1 MYDERNLRVDPDRI
15 EHVVKLYRQLTI
27 NYEQAKSYQLAGE
40 FHYSAMEVQRTFLGV
55 PRKTLKGFWL
65 SLGSRIWRWL
75 RRNIFSLLAWYHH
88 LCGYGERPVQVI
100 LVWCSMV
107 LLVTVL
113 LMLIGLSNDFGEAL
127 RFSFRAATLRV
138 DLPEV
143 KNPTATWLL
152 TFTSV
157 LGPVQIALFILAL
170 QRRFRR

>member
-1 MYDERNLRVDPDRI
+1 MSGFDFVNVKWDIERYRLWKVGFPARAVVYDERNLRVDPDRI

-55 PRKTLKGFWL
+55 PRKTLNGFWL

-100 LVWCSMV
+100 LV
-107 LLVTVL
+107 
-113 LMLIGLSNDFGEAL
+113 
-127 RFSFRAATLRV
+127 
-138 DLPEV
+138 
-143 KNPTATWLL
+143 
-152 TFTSV
+152 
-157 LGPVQIALFILAL
+157 
-170 QRRFRR
+170 